1 MNVKRQFVDINVRKG
16 NRFVGID
23 LMKGIAAYAV
33 VWIHSY
39 GGLSRFSSDWVTIIN
54 SFCNGFAVPFFL
66 ATSFLFITKKVFF
79 ISGTIYWFKL
89 RVKFLLIPYLVWTTI
104 YSIFRIAKY
113 LLTGDTEKFNA
124 FFTDPVSVVVLGG
137 AGVHLYYLPLLISGL
152 ISIFCFEKILLKSNL
167 RIGLLVLLISLSTL
181 IYQLIIIS
189 GNGFQLGPN
198 VAFQHLINTTIPSFD
213 QNQIVRVLL
222 VIISWSLRC
231 VPYIFTAI
239 LLNHPLISKHIFRFN
254 ITSTIIF
261 GLAFIIVNTVSAYG
275 ISIFPSFVT
284 ELVVAHSSLL
294 FALSLSNQLSEN
306 ELIVQIGSS
315 SFGIYLIHH
324 LLIDFVRPFVSKI
337 YPSATPLVAIL
348 LCATTSFLL
357 SWASVF
363 YLSKHRKIKSLLFSG

>member
-1 MNVKRQFVDINVRKG
+1 MNIKRQFVDIDLMKDR
-16 NRFVGID
+16 RFVGID
-23 LMKGIAAYAV
+23 LMKGFAAYAV
-33 VWIHSY
+33 VWVHSS
-39 GGLSRFSSDWVTIIN
+39 GGLSRSSSDWVTIIN

-89 RVKFLLIPYLVWTTI
+89 RVKFLLMPYLVWTTI
-104 YSIFRIAKY
+104 YSIFRIGKY
-113 LLTGDTEKFNA
+113 LLTGDTEKLNA
-124 FFTDPVSVVVLGG
+124 FFTDPVSVIVLGG
-137 AGVHLYYLPLLISGL
+137 AGVQLYYLPLLISGV
-152 ISIFCFEKILLKSNL
+152 ISIFCLEQILLKSNL
-167 RIGLLVLLISLSTL
+167 RIGSLVLLIFISTL

-198 VAFQHLINTTIPSFD
+198 VAFQHLINTMIPSFD
-213 QNQIVRVLL
+213 RNQIVRVLL

-239 LLNHPLISKHIFRFN
+239 LLNHPLISKQVFRFN

-275 ISIFPSFVT
+275 IPIFPSFVT
-284 ELVVAHSSLL
+284 ELVVAYASLL

-306 ELIVQIGSS
+306 ELIFQIGSS

-348 LCATTSFLL
+348 LCATTSFFL
-357 SWASVF
+357 SWASVS